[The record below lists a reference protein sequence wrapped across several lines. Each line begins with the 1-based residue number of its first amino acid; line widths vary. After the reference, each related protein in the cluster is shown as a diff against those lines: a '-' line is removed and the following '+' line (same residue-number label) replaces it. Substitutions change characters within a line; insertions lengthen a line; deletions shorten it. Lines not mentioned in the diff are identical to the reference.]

1 MNRNKFS
8 LAVPFLVIFSLF
20 TALVGAL
27 IYATVLIIEEEQHDF
42 EAVILAQVQP
52 LLVNGR

>member
-8 LAVPFLVIFSLF
+8 LAVPFPVIFSLI